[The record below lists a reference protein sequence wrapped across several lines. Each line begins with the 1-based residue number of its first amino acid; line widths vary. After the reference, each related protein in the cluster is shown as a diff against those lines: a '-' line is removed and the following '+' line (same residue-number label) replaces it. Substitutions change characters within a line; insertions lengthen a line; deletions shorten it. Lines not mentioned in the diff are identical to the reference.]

1 MLAPML
7 AKPCPVCG
15 RFTAKDLKATNKIA
29 HVNYSC
35 EGCHHIWTTDRKTG
49 EFLRHI
55 TPPPEP
61 LAPKAK

>member
-1 MLAPML
+1 MRL
-7 AKPCPVCG
+7 
-15 RFTAKDLKATNKIA
+15 TAKDLKVTNKIEQ
-29 HVNYSC
+29 VNYYSC

-61 LAPKAK
+61 QAPKKK